1 MRKIQ
6 EIPMLDSQVIATI
19 KSTIPLI
26 VSTGPKLTAHFYER
40 MFKHHPEL
48 KDIFNMSHQINGDQR
63 EALFNAL
70 CAYAANIDNLPALL
84 PAVEK
89 IAHKHAS
96 LNIQPEHYQIVGTH
110 LLATLD
116 EMFHPG
122 DEVLSAWGEAY
133 NVLANVFINRE
144 EEIYQNGE
152 SLEGGWR
159 DLRPF
164 RVSRKQPQSDVITR
178 FEFVPVDGGK
188 VMDYKPGQYLA
199 VYIDDPSF
207 ENREIRQYSLT
218 AAPNGTCY
226 QIAIKREPQGK
237 VSNHMHDKVQEGD
250 IVMLAAPRGD
260 FFLDVQSDTPV
271 TLISAGV
278 GLTPM
283 MSMLQYLHN
292 QHHAGAVNWFH
303 AAEHGGHHAFANQ
316 VNEIA
321 QFMPN
326 LHSQVW
332 YREPREIDQKGL
344 HYQHT
349 GLMDLSLV
357 KDAITAE
364 GMQFYF
370 CGPVAFM
377 QHIAKQLLAMG
388 MDEQQLHY
396 ECFGPHKIM

>member
-1 MRKIQ
+1 
-6 EIPMLDSQVIATI
+6 MLDSQVIATI

-40 MFKHHPEL
+40 MFKHNPEL

-70 CAYAANIDNLPALL
+70 CAYAANIDNLSALL

-122 DEVLSAWGEAY
+122 DEILDAWGKAY
-133 NVLANVFINRE
+133 NVLAGVFINRE
-144 EEIYQNGE
+144 EEIYQSGE

-159 DLRPF
+159 DIRQF
-164 RVSRKQPQSDVITR
+164 RVSRKQSQSEVITS

-188 VMDYKPGQYLA
+188 VMDYKPGQYLG
-199 VYIDDPSF
+199 VYIEDSAF

-218 AAPNGTCY
+218 AAPNGISY
-226 QIAIKREPQGK
+226 QIAIKRESQGK
-237 VSNHMHDKVQEGD
+237 VSNHMHDNVQEGD

-260 FFLDVQSDTPV
+260 FFLDVQTDTPV

-292 QHHAGAVNWFH
+292 QHHTGSVNWFH
-303 AAEHGGHHAFANQ
+303 AAEHGGYHAFANK
-316 VNEIA
+316 VSEMSES
-321 QFMPN
+321 MPN
-326 LHSQVW
+326 LYSQVW
-332 YREPREIDQKGL
+332 YREPRDSDQKDI
-344 HYQHT
+344 HYQHI

-357 KDAITAE
+357 KDAIMVE

-388 MDEQQLHY
+388 INEQYIHY
-396 ECFGPHKIM
+396 ECFGPHKVM

>member
-1 MRKIQ
+1 
-6 EIPMLDSQVIATI
+6 MLDSHVIATV

-40 MFKHHPEL
+40 MFKHNPEL
-48 KDIFNMSHQINGDQR
+48 KDVFNMSHQLNGDQR

-70 CAYAANIDNLPALL
+70 CAYASNIDNLSTLL

-89 IAHKHAS
+89 IAHKHTS
-96 LNIQPEHYQIVGTH
+96 LSIQPEHYNIVGTH

-122 DEVLSAWGEAY
+122 DEVLDAWGKAY

-144 EEIYQNGE
+144 EAIYQDGE
-152 SLEGGWR
+152 SQEGGWR
-159 DLRPF
+159 GLRQF
-164 RVSRKQPQSDVITR
+164 RVNRKQSQSDVITS

-188 VMDYKPGQYLA
+188 VMEYKPGQYLGI
-199 VYIDDPSF
+199 YLEDPAF

-218 AAPNGTCY
+218 TAPNATHY

-260 FFLDVQSDTPV
+260 FFLDVQHDTPV

-283 MSMLQYLHN
+283 MSMLQHLDH
-292 QHHAGAVNWFH
+292 QQHAGTVNWFH
-303 AAEHGGHHAFANQ
+303 AAEHGGYHAFSDK
-316 VNEIA
+316 VNEIS
-321 QFMPN
+321 QSMPN
-326 LHSQVW
+326 LYSQIW
-332 YREPREIDQKGL
+332 YREPRELDQKGVQY
-344 HYQHT
+344 HHS

-357 KDAITAE
+357 KDLIKAE

-377 QHIAKQLLAMG
+377 QYVAKQLLEIG
-388 MDEQQLHY
+388 VDKQNIHY
-396 ECFGPHKIM
+396 ECFGPHKVI